1 MELHLSCVCVYV
13 CVCVHNVLCCFYH
26 PGAVGL
32 PFKYVNF
39 MIGVYNAYVKGE
51 YEVIVEGNQKEVTVT
66 EGGSVVALSRDDLYV
81 L

>member
-1 MELHLSCVCVYV
+1 
-13 CVCVHNVLCCFYH
+13 
-26 PGAVGL
+26 
-32 PFKYVNF
+32 

-66 EGGSVVALSRDDLYV
+66 EGGSIVALSLDDLYV

>member
-1 MELHLSCVCVYV
+1 M

-26 PGAVGL
+26 LGAVGL

-66 EGGSVVALSRDDLYV
+66 EGGSIVALSLDDWYV